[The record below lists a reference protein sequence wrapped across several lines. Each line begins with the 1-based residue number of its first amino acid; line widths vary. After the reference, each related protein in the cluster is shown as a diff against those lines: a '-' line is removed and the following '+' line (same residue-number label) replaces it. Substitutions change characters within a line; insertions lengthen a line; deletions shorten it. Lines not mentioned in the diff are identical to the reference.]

1 LHFDASENHKAG
13 RDFLAVLALPVL
25 AFAKAN
31 AGAPAVL
38 VYELNT
44 GGFEGMAQ
52 LRARIIG

>member
-31 AGAPAVL
+31 AGAIAVL
-38 VYELNT
+38 VYKLDT
-44 GGFEGMAQ
+44 GGFEGMT
-52 LRARIIG
+52 